1 MSADEVKAYQGIRV
15 ERNRV
20 LLPPGVMLI
29 VGDGPSGGFM
39 GCVVDGLT
47 RRGLELI
54 RDTAIATIN
63 AAIQSAKE

>member
-1 MSADEVKAYQGIRV
+1 MSADEVRGYGGIKV
-15 ERNRV
+15 ERGNI
-20 LLPPGVMLI
+20 LLPPGVMLL
-29 VGDGPSGGFM
+29 VGDCPGGGFV

-63 AAIQSAKE
+63 AAMQSAKG